1 MNHHNWQNSSQVYT
15 QSHKH
20 FYRWMTYPTLFLFL
34 FILSF
39 LFLGKKEMI
48 IKSQGQLTSTI
59 VSKIQI
65 PIEGKVLENK
75 LSENLAVKKG
85 ETLVK
90 LDLESFKKNK
100 EALEQEI
107 PLIEN
112 KIKSAETFI
121 ESLNKGTSQFTS
133 DDEFGYKNQ
142 LESLLAENSANDASL
157 NQSIET
163 HKNEQ
168 ATYENTKKSIALSIY
183 KKKEERRNWQ
193 DIRSAWT
200 SQSNITNFPTEIT
213 AQYTTFQN
221 QLKTSSK
228 EEKEQVKSTV
238 ASTINEKI
246 EQIQK
251 EIDQLEMD
259 QSRLTPPVPY
269 SNEISNQ
276 GYKKKQSIEQAIAE
290 TKQKVI
296 GLKESLKKNN
306 IELSELKNQI
316 KNEVIASPISGFV
329 HVNDNF
335 KEQKLIPKGEVI
347 AEIYPE
353 INDKEIQFTSQIQ
366 ASDLTQVKTG
376 MKVHFKLDSKGNDPI
391 MMDGKIDEIAVNATN
406 SERGTFY
413 LIKGTLKQSNHVHFN
428 SRYGLSGRLSLIVG
442 KKTYFNVLKD
452 IILKK

>member
-112 KIKSAETFI
+112 QIKSAETFI

-228 EEKEQVKSTV
+228 EEKEQVKGGIIIPDSAKEKSQEATV
-238 ASTINEKI
+238 VA
-246 EQIQK
+246 
-251 EIDQLEMD
+251 
-259 QSRLTPPVPY
+259 V
-269 SNEISNQ
+269 
-276 GYKKKQSIEQAIAE
+276 
-290 TKQKVI
+290 
-296 GLKESLKKNN
+296 GL
-306 IELSELKNQI
+306 
-316 KNEVIASPISGFV
+316 GR
-329 HVNDNF
+329 
-335 KEQKLIPKGEVI
+335 
-347 AEIYPE
+347 
-353 INDKEIQFTSQIQ
+353 T
-366 ASDLTQVKTG
+366 
-376 MKVHFKLDSKGNDPI
+376 LD
-391 MMDGKIDEIAVNATN
+391 DGKRSSFDVKVGDRVLI
-406 SERGTFY
+406 SKYGGTEV
-413 LIKGTLKQSNHVHFN
+413 TLNGEKYMLL
-428 SRYGLSGRLSLIVG
+428 REDDIVA
-442 KKTYFNVLKD
+442 
-452 IILKK
+452 ILK

>member
-20 FYRWMTYPTLFLFL
+20 FYRWITYPTLFLFL
-34 FILSF
+34 FILGF

-85 ETLVK
+85 EVLVK
-90 LDLESFKKNK
+90 LDMEDLKKNK

-112 KIKSAETFI
+112 QIKAAETFI
-121 ESLNKGTSQFTS
+121 KSLNKGISQFTS
-133 DDEFGYKNQ
+133 EDTFGYKNQ
-142 LESLLAENSANDASL
+142 LESLLAENNANDASL

-163 HKNEQ
+163 HKSEQ
-168 ATYENTKKSIALSIY
+168 AAYENTKNSIIQNVS
-183 KKKEERRNWQ
+183 KKQEELRNWQ
-193 DIRSAWT
+193 AIRSAWT

-213 AQYTTFQN
+213 AQYTNFQN
-221 QLKTSSK
+221 QLKASTK
-228 EEKEQVKSTV
+228 EEKEQVKSTI

-276 GYKKKQSIEQAIAE
+276 EYKKKQSIEQAIAE

-316 KNEVIASPISGFV
+316 KNEVITSPISGFV

-353 INDKEIQFTSQIQ
+353 INDKEVQFTSQIQ
-366 ASDLTQVKTG
+366 ASDLTQVKSG
-376 MKVHFKLDSKGNDPI
+376 MKVHFKLDSKGNEPI
-391 MMDGKIDEIAVNATN
+391 IMDGKIDEIAVNSVN

-413 LIKGTLKQSNHVHFN
+413 VIKGTLAQTNHVHFN